1 MIPLPPNAKIKRMS
15 RCSHRSQRVHNA
27 SAVVS
32 VKDRD
37 LRYIFVNHEPNGTI
51 MFEGDAI
58 CCNTDFDTYP
68 RAVAE
73 AVRINNRKAV
83 EAGVPIQFEEA
94 VPADTGTC
102 CYIAT
107 KFLLRDANGKPSAV
121 CAIGTAITA
130 LKRAE
135 ELEAKLAIRARD
147 VCSTTCG

>member
-1 MIPLPPNAKIKRMS
+1 MIPLPPNAKIERMS
-15 RCSHRSQRVHNA
+15 RCSHSSQRVRNA

-37 LRYIFVNHEPNGTI
+37 LRYILVNHEPNSTI

-58 CCNTDFDTYP
+58 CCNTDFDAYP

-94 VPADTGTC
+94 VPEDTGTC
-102 CYIAT
+102 CYIAP
-107 KFLLRDANGKPSAV
+107 KFLFPHPNATPSPLCPRASD
-121 CAIGTAITA
+121 ITPSNPPA
-130 LKRAE
+130 QL
-135 ELEAKLAIRARD
+135 I
-147 VCSTTCG
+147 